1 MLCLRFFYYA
11 AFYLYYY
18 RTQIPIIIGHK
29 CRPQDTKL
37 TSVYLYENNMHFSIR
52 MAGARR
58 GGVAA
63 LTARWAVNS
72 QSGEQFI
79 IATGNCSRRYFIR
92 TAGDVCPYSENNW
105 FAHTYPQYA
114 LSVTINRAASPG
126 VRGFKWISSFFRRR
140 KKEAKKSLATTT
152 AAVSQTPQRFLV
164 REKINAYF
172 PIVWTGVPDCSIM
185 VLSKSR
191 KINLDTI
198 KP

>member
-37 TSVYLYENNMHFSIR
+37 TSVYLYEDNMHFSIR

-126 VRGFKWISSFFRRR
+126 VRGFNVRSPKHSLSQKFFASFIQKGRLLRR
-140 KKEAKKSLATTT
+140 S
-152 AAVSQTPQRFLV
+152 
-164 REKINAYF
+164 
-172 PIVWTGVPDCSIM
+172 
-185 VLSKSR
+185 SR
-191 KINLDTI
+191 KTNLVLLFT
-198 KP
+198 

>member
-29 CRPQDTKL
+29 YRPQDTKL
-37 TSVYLYENNMHFSIR
+37 TSVYLYEDNMHFSIR
-52 MAGARR
+52 MAGA
-58 GGVAA
+58 
-63 LTARWAVNS
+63 
-72 QSGEQFI
+72 
-79 IATGNCSRRYFIR
+79 CSRRYFIR